1 MNKRILYISNHLR
14 GPGGAAGT
22 RSWQQAKVLSETLDV
37 TVVLPETDPVT
48 AQPVSSD
55 TYAGLNL
62 GRVDV
67 RPVRSIKLDRSR
79 KWKRVLFYII
89 CSMGQ
94 FWAGLKTRNIVCVM
108 AMSLPLTSLI
118 VATILAFF
126 KRAPLI
132 VDVRDLPLETAIEMG
147 YLRDGPILRFALWL
161 ENRCLGCARMVLTNS
176 PHYKP
181 MLEGRG
187 IKAARIVVAPIG
199 YDGFEAPTDA
209 EVSKWRQDMQSR
221 FTASKPSVL
230 GIYCGTFGHVV
241 EVEAVLEA
249 AGLLKD
255 RPDIGFVCVGSGQ
268 RLAEYRAKVADQDL
282 NVIFLGRVPKN
293 AIQPICRAG
302 DFCLYSA
309 KDGKMSA
316 AMLGNKVFDYLGAER
331 PVVYCGPDSAVSQII
346 DELSAGLVSPTG
358 DVQTLADNIARLVDD
373 PALRA
378 ELGANAS
385 GYCAAGY
392 TAAASARVL
401 AYRIQSILDEKG
413 TQR

>member
-1 MNKRILYISNHLR
+1 MNKRILYVSNHLR

-22 RSWQQAKVLSETLDV
+22 RSWQQAKVLSETWDV

-48 AQPVSSD
+48 TQPVTSE
-55 TYAGLNL
+55 TYAGLDL

-67 RPVRSIKLDRSR
+67 RPVRSITLDRSR
-79 KWKRVLFYII
+79 KWKRVLFYIVGA
-89 CSMGQ
+89 MGQ
-94 FWAGLKTRNIVCVM
+94 FWAGLKTRNVACVL
-108 AMSLPLTSLI
+108 AMSLPVTSLL
-118 VATILAFF
+118 VATILAFL
-126 KRAPLI
+126 KRVPLI
-132 VDVRDLPLETAIEMG
+132 VDVRDLPFETAIEMG
-147 YLRDGPILRFALWL
+147 YLRNGLISRFALWL
-161 ENRCLGCARMVLTNS
+161 ENTCLRRARMVLTNS

-181 MLEGRG
+181 MLEARG
-187 IKAARIVVAPIG
+187 IKAARVVVAPIG
-199 YDGFEAPTDA
+199 YDDFEAPADA

-230 GIYCGTFGHVV
+230 GVYCGTFGHVV
-241 EVEAVLEA
+241 EVETVLEA
-249 AGLLKD
+249 AGLLND

-268 RLAEYRAKVADQDL
+268 RLAEYRAMVADQDL
-282 NVIFLGRVPKN
+282 NVVFLGRVPKN

-331 PVVYCGPDSAVSQII
+331 PVLYCGPDSAVSEII
-346 DELSAGLVSPTG
+346 DELGAGLVSSAG
-358 DVQTLADNIARLVDD
+358 GAQALAANIVRLGDD

-378 ELGANAS
+378 ELGGRAS
-385 GYCAAGY
+385 GYRAAGY
-392 TAAASARVL
+392 TAEASARVL
-401 AYRIQSILDEKG
+401 ARSIQSILDETG